1 MPAKDTASYWKT
13 RITKRTIRG
22 AETAHFYARLSH
34 EGRQVFINLNTGNAS
49 EAAKVAAETWRKLK
63 SEGWNSV
70 LPEKKRGADLTV
82 GDWIKAVEDANCLRT
97 ASVKCYARKLRQL
110 ASEIKGLGDSSR
122 YGGKAGS
129 TAWAAKVD
137 KVKLSDLTAER
148 VKKWRARRLRGI
160 TESLEGTRA
169 KSTVDSIL
177 RNAKAIFGRKV
188 REAVTLELETIPL
201 ESVRPG
207 AMAKAPYQ
215 PEIDFDQLI
224 ENAARE
230 LDSDLHLIFL
240 LAAGCGLRRSE
251 IDRLRRQDVDLRA
264 GKLTVTDTEDGRTKT
279 AKSKRTIRFAPG
291 GAVAKAL
298 ESAPLGIY
306 AVCPHRGKP
315 TRKAESYRC
324 ENDFNELSAWLRG
337 QGIKRAI
344 QPLHYLRKACG
355 DRIARQHGI
364 AAAANTLGNSIGM
377 AYAVYSDHD
386 ATHAIL

>member
-1 MPAKDTASYWKT
+1 MAAKDTATYWKT

-22 AETAHFYARLSH
+22 AETANYYARLSH
-34 EGRQVFINLNTGNAS
+34 ESRQAFLNLNTGNAS
-49 EAAKVAAETWRKLK
+49 EAANRAAEAWRKLK
-63 SEGWNSV
+63 ADGWEAV

-82 GDWIKAVEDANCLRT
+82 GDWIKAVEDANCLR
-97 ASVKCYARKLRQL
+97 SSSSKCYARKLRQL
-110 ASEIKGLGDSSR
+110 ASEIKGLGDDSR
-122 YGGKAGS
+122 YGGKKGAA
-129 TAWAAKVD
+129 TWAAKVD
-137 KVKLSDLTAER
+137 KVKLSDLTTER

-160 TESLEGTRA
+160 TDPLEETRA
-169 KSTVDSIL
+169 RSTVDSVL

-188 REAVTLELETIPL
+188 REAVTLELDGIPL
-201 ESVRPG
+201 EDVRPG
-207 AMAKAPYQ
+207 AMAKAPFQ
-215 PEIDFDQLI
+215 PEIEFDQLI
-224 ENAARE
+224 ENAGRE
-230 LDSDLHLIFL
+230 LKGELHLIFL

-264 GKLTVTDTEDGRTKT
+264 GTLTVTDTEDGRTKT

-298 ESAPLGIY
+298 KAAPLGIY

-315 TRKAESYRC
+315 QRKAEAYRC
-324 ENDFNELSAWLRG
+324 EHEFAELSAWLRG
-337 QGIKRAI
+337 QGITRAI

-355 DRIARQHGI
+355 DRVARDHGI